1 MDNIKSTLSYF
12 RLQLETKGYKML
24 ENIEHK
30 SKLMLKA
37 MSMGVKTLDGYEV
50 WLQGYEVGYMQR
62 HEDSL
67 EVVEESFEEPFTRFA
82 EAVIKE
88 EKEKENV

>member
-1 MDNIKSTLSYF
+1 
-12 RLQLETKGYKML
+12 ML
-24 ENIEHK
+24 ENIEDP

-37 MSMGVKTLDGYEV
+37 MSVGVKTLEEYSL

-67 EVVEESFEEPFTRFA
+67 EVMEESFEEPFPRFA
-82 EAVIKE
+82 EALIKE

>member
-1 MDNIKSTLSYF
+1 
-12 RLQLETKGYKML
+12 ML
-24 ENIEHK
+24 ENIEDP

-37 MSMGVKTLDGYEV
+37 MSMGVKTLEEYSL

-67 EVVEESFEEPFTRFA
+67 EVMEESFEEPEKKICDSMNSAIA
-82 EAVIKE
+82 EMS
-88 EKEKENV
+88 EKYGARE